1 MTFVFGQVR
10 SAAVN
15 TSEFLGE
22 IELEEMHAANS
33 GFRLSLETDVPDGQ
47 EIGH

>member
-15 TSEFLGE
+15 TSEFVGE
-22 IELEEMHAANS
+22 IELEERHAINS
-33 GFRLSLETDVPDGQ
+33 GFHLSLKTDVPDGQ